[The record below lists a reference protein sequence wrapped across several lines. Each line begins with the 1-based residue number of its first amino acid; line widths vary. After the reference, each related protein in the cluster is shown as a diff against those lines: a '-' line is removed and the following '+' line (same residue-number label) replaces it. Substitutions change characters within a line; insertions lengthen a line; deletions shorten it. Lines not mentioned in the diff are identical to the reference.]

1 MGTPAAS
8 SPVVIIG
15 GGQAGIQVADSLRA
29 EGFTGSITI
38 VNDEPGNPY
47 QRPPLSKDYLA
58 VNAPAEPLPLRG
70 AGFFAEKDIV
80 LLQDTGATA
89 VDTAARRVTLSD
101 GRVLDYGHLV
111 FATGAANRA
120 LPCPGASLPGV
131 HALRSLAD
139 AEALQ
144 QALLPARDVVV
155 IGAGFIGLEFAAGAR
170 ARGLRVTV
178 LEFAPRPMGRALSS
192 TMSDW
197 FTARHLA
204 DGIELRL
211 NEGVAA
217 IHEDGAGLSVESTTG
232 ARYAADLVLYGVG
245 VSPRTE
251 LAEAAGLPLENGIV
265 VDEALRTRVE
275 GVLAVGDCASFPNIH
290 TGVRTR
296 LESVQNATD
305 QGRHAARS
313 ILGAS
318 SPYIDVPWFWST
330 QGPTRLQIAGIGAP
344 GDQPVLLGDPES
356 GKFSIAL
363 LRDGVLV
370 AVESVNAAA
379 DHISARK
386 IVGLGLAV
394 SPETL
399 TASGFSLKAFAKEV
413 LSTPLQDRAQPR
425 STEKASAMTTCA

>member
-1 MGTPAAS
+1 MDSTAAHE
-8 SPVVIIG
+8 PVVIIG

-29 EGFTGSITI
+29 EGFAGSITI

-58 VNAPAEPLPLRG
+58 VDAPAEPLPLRG
-70 AGFFAEKDIV
+70 AEFFADKDIV
-80 LLQDTGATA
+80 LLQDTSAAA
-89 VDTAARRVTLSD
+89 VDTVARRVTLSD
-101 GRVLDYGHLV
+101 GNTLAYGHLV
-111 FATGAANRA
+111 FATGATNRA

-131 HALRSLAD
+131 HALRSLSD

-144 QALLPARDVVV
+144 EALAEARNVVV

-204 DGIELRL
+204 DGIDLRL

-245 VSPRTE
+245 VTPRTE
-251 LAEAAGLPLENGIV
+251 LAESAGLPLENGIV
-265 VDEALRTRVE
+265 VDQSLRTSVE

-290 TGVRTR
+290 TGARTR

-318 SPYIDVPWFWST
+318 APYTDTPWFWST
-330 QGPTRLQIAGIGAP
+330 QGPIRLQIAGISAP
-344 GDQPVLLGDPES
+344 GDHPVLLGDPS
-356 GKFSIAL
+356 GGKFSIAL
-363 LRDGVLV
+363 LRAGVLA
-370 AVESVNAAA
+370 AVESVNAPA

-386 IVGLGLAV
+386 IVGLGLVV
-394 SPETL
+394 SPEAL
-399 TASGFSLKAFAKEV
+399 TAPGFNLKAFAKEA
-413 LSTPLQDRAQPR
+413 LATPA
-425 STEKASAMTTCA
+425 